1 MRVIHILLAFSLAVV
16 SHAFTSTD
24 HNLFQLREEVELT
37 EGPGTTFYDF
47 VGVGSSSAT
56 VDEIKKA
63 IRKKS
68 KALHPDK
75 AKHHFIASRSTQKPG
90 KKGVHVSK
98 GPSQKEIQKFVKQ
111 ATERYQRLSTVGG
124 ILSGPQRER
133 YDHFMRHGFP
143 TWKGTG
149 YYYSR
154 YRPGLGT
161 VLVGLFIA
169 GGGIAHYFALT
180 ISYRRQREFM
190 EKYIRSARKQA
201 WGDETGIVGLTA
213 PASAPVEAPTEEG
226 DSTTGMNRK
235 QKREMERQQK
245 KEGKNGNG
253 KTKPVKTEKIQ
264 TSTGERRRVVAEN
277 GKVLIVDS
285 AGNVFLEEEDDEGN
299 VDEFPL
305 DVDEI
310 HKPTFA
316 DTAVVRLPIW
326 LYRKAFDP
334 FLKDTT
340 PVPDVPAAAA
350 AAPAPVVAEL
360 PGDSTPVANMS
371 SSMISDNGFEMVD
384 ATGIEE
390 DKNAGVGSKKR
401 RKGKK

>member
-1 MRVIHILLAFSLAVV
+1 MRAIHILLVLTLAIVG
-16 SHAFTSTD
+16 HAFTSTD

-201 WGDETGIVGLTA
+201 WGDETGIVGLTT
-213 PASAPVEAPTEEG
+213 PAAALTPTEPSPEEP
-226 DSTTGMNRK
+226 DSTAGLNRK

-245 KEGKNGNG
+245 KEGTKNG
-253 KTKPVKTEKIQ
+253 KTPKVPRTEKIQ

-277 GKVLIVDS
+277 GKILIVDS

-299 VDEFPL
+299 VDEYPL
-305 DVDEI
+305 NIDEI

-340 PVPDVPAAAA
+340 PVSDVSP
-350 AAPAPVVAEL
+350 PKTPVAEL
-360 PGDSTPVANMS
+360 PGSSTPPAAAGMS
-371 SSMISDNGFEMVD
+371 ASMISDNGFEIVD

-390 DKNAGVGSKKR
+390 DKNAGGGKKR
-401 RKGKK
+401 RKGRK